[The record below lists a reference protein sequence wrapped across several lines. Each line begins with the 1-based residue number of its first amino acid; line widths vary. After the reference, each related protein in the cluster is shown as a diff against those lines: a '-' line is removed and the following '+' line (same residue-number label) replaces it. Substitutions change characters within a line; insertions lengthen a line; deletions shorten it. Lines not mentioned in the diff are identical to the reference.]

1 VTTSSA
7 ARQPERHQPLP
18 DILLPGARPAVPHYL
33 WPARPPVI
41 QRAATA
47 WWLAVGCWFAGSS
60 LGQLLHSPGA
70 VAFGYRYTDVEPGVH
85 GPVSFDRL
93 DAWSLPGPLAV
104 VLFGLVGVFLAS
116 VVLPMRDGSRWART
130 LLTVLAGPVELLLA
144 IQVGRSLF
152 TGPANGGGVAQG
164 LLCLVTLC
172 VVPCAVALMYRSA
185 AGAHFSTPN

>member
-7 ARQPERHQPLP
+7 ARQPERHPPLP
-18 DILLPGARPAVPHYL
+18 DILLPGTRPAVPHYL
-33 WPARPPVI
+33 WPARPRLVE
-41 QRAATA
+41 RAARA
-47 WWLAVGCWFAGSS
+47 WWLAIGCWFAGSS

-70 VAFGYRYTDVEPGVH
+70 VAFSYRYTDVEPGLH

-116 VVLPMRDGSRWART
+116 VVLPMRDGTRWART
-130 LLTVLAGPVELLLA
+130 VLTVLAVPSELLLA
-144 IQVGRSLF
+144 VQVGRSLF

-164 LLCLVTLC
+164 LLCLVALC
-172 VVPCAVALMYRSA
+172 LVPGAVGMMYRSA
-185 AGAHFSTPN
+185 ARAHFRPAE